1 VRTSFQVVAGQNMQN
16 ENVECVEIAAR
27 SGVDYL
33 DSWEWEVARFGDYLE
48 FDCAEISVCGV
59 GSWESKDIL

>member
-1 VRTSFQVVAGQNMQN
+1 MQN